1 MLPQP
6 VLTQQGLA
14 LMAKTPIGS
23 PLNLTGWQ
31 VGSGAMISGQDPSA
45 VTAMRQPVY
54 STSISSTQVT
64 GNQCEVLGQ
73 FVNTGLSAFTWNETG
88 LFANDPDLGEI
99 LFAYGNAFGQGEPI
113 PAGTSGLREVVF
125 GTNLIFS
132 NAPSVTAVID
142 QGLVFVTLSQ
152 VGQPNG
158 VASLDGNGKVPL
170 SQLPAGLL
178 SSQVLV
184 TYNGG
189 GNG

>member
-45 VTAMRQPVY
+45 ATAMIQPVY
-54 STSISSTQVT
+54 STPIASTTVT

-73 FVNTGLSAFTWNETG
+73 FVNTSLPAFTWNETG
-88 LFANDPDLGEI
+88 LFANDPNLGEI
-99 LFAYGNAFGQGEPI
+99 LFAYGNTFGNGEAI

-125 GTNLIFS
+125 GANLIFS
-132 NAPSVTAVID
+132 NTPNVTAVID
-142 QGLVFVTLSQ
+142 QGLIFATMDEVMTRIIK
-152 VGQPNG
+152 G
-158 VASLDGNGKVPL
+158 DIYT
-170 SQLPAGLL
+170 GLL
-178 SSQVLV
+178 TDSGAALETDSGESIAAYKNL
-184 TYNGG
+184 N
-189 GNG
+189 